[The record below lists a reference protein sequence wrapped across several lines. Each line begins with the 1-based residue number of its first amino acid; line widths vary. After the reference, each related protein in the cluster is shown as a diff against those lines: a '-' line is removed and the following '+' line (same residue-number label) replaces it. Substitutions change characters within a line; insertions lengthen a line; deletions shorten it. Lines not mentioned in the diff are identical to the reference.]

1 MEAKNL
7 NVSFC
12 VAKMEELDEN
22 DRLLVETAIEATE
35 RSYAPYSQFNV
46 GAAVRLDN
54 GVTIPGCNQ
63 ENAAFGVTMCAER
76 SALFAAGAQYPDAKV
91 VAIAIAARNGEGLL
105 DEPISPC
112 GTCRQAM
119 VETEKRS
126 GRRLRILLYGL
137 ECVYVIDG
145 ISTLL
150 PLTFCDE
157 QL

>member
-126 GRRLRILLYGL
+126 GRRLRILLYRRK
-137 ECVYVIDG
+137 CVYVIDG